1 MKMIGLFLCLKDQKM
16 KVLKFGGTSV
26 GSAEK
31 MKKIAEI
38 IHSEQ
43 PVFVVLSAMG
53 GTTDRLTEMVA
64 DAVEGRMTTAL
75 KSAGDLK
82 KHYNLTVLQL
92 LGKDAA
98 VAMFYVDIIFNSIN
112 VKLKQLPLA
121 KAEKEILSYGEKLST
136 FLFHQLLLK
145 HGLHAVLLDA
155 TTLLSLDGDH
165 EPVMN
170 EIEKKLW
177 IEFNRYPEMHV
188 FITQGF
194 VCRNVWGETD
204 NLGRGGSDYS
214 ASLFGAAMNTEEIQ
228 IWTDIDGV
236 QNNDPRIVENTRPV
250 RHLRFDEAAELA
262 YFGAKILHPL
272 TILPAQKA
280 GIPVLLKN
288 TMHPEDAGT
297 RITAS
302 QDGRGFKAVAAR
314 DGIIAIRIK
323 SSRMLLAYGFM
334 RKVFEVFETYK
345 TPIDMVTT
353 SEIAVSITIDDG
365 RHLKEIVSALRQFGK
380 VEVEEKKTLVGVV
393 GLIHADEPGYAR
405 QLFSALDDIPIRMIS
420 YGASRYNFSLLVNTE
435 DKVRTLKALNSRL
448 FHNELIENEEDNV
461 MNMVAD

>member
-1 MKMIGLFLCLKDQKM
+1 M

-31 MKKIAEI
+31 MKKIAGVISDER
-38 IHSEQ
+38 

-53 GTTDRLTEMVA
+53 GTTDKLTGIVA
-64 DAVEGRMTTAL
+64 DAVEGRVETAL

-82 KHYNLTVLQL
+82 KHYDLIALQL
-92 LGKDAA
+92 LEEDAA
-98 VAMFYVDIIFNSIN
+98 VAIFYVDIIFNSITK
-112 VKLKQLPLA
+112 KLTQLPLA
-121 KAEKEILSYGEKLST
+121 RVEKEILSYGEKLST

-145 HGLHAVLLDA
+145 QGLRTVLLDA
-155 TTLLSLDGDH
+155 TTLLPLDGDH

-170 EIEKKLW
+170 EIEKRLW
-177 IEFNRYPEMHV
+177 IEFKRHPETQV

-214 ASLFGAAMNTEEIQ
+214 ASLFGAAMSATEIQ

-250 RHLRFDEAAELA
+250 RQLRFDEAAELA

-280 GIPVLLKN
+280 NIPVLLKN
-288 TMHPEDAGT
+288 TMHPEDPGT

-334 RKVFEVFETYK
+334 RKVFEVFEDFK
-345 TPIDMVTT
+345 TSIDMVTT
-353 SEIAVSITIDDG
+353 SEVAVSITIDN
-365 RHLKEIVSALRQFGK
+365 RKYLPEIISELRQFGK
-380 VEVEEKKTLVGVV
+380 VEVEDGKTLVGVV
-393 GLIHADEPGYAR
+393 GLIHAHEPGYAR
-405 QLFSALDDIPIRMIS
+405 QLFDALGDIPIRMIS
-420 YGASRYNFSLLVNTE
+420 YGASPYNFSLLVNTE
-435 DKVRTLKALNSRL
+435 DKIRTLRALNSRL
-448 FHNELIENEEDNV
+448 FHNELTENEENRISTL
-461 MNMVAD
+461 AG

>member
-1 MKMIGLFLCLKDQKM
+1 M

-31 MKKIAEI
+31 MRKIAAI
-38 IHSEQ
+38 IRGER

-53 GTTDRLTEMVA
+53 GTTDKLTGMVA
-64 DAVEGRMTTAL
+64 DAAEGRIEAAL

-82 KHYNLTVLQL
+82 KHYDLTVLQL
-92 LGKDAA
+92 LGEDAA
-98 VAMFYVDIIFNSIN
+98 VAMLYVDILFDSIS
-112 VKLKQLPLA
+112 KRLMQLPLIR
-121 KAEKEILSYGEKLST
+121 AEKEILSYGEKLST

-145 HGLHAVLLDA
+145 QGFRAVLLDA
-155 TTLLSLDGDH
+155 TTLLPLDGDH
-165 EPVMN
+165 EPLMN
-170 EIEKKLW
+170 EVEKRLW
-177 IEFNRYPEMHV
+177 IEFKRHPETQV

-214 ASLFGAAMNTEEIQ
+214 ASLFGAAMGAAEIQ

-280 GIPVLLKN
+280 NIPVLLKN
-288 TMHPEDAGT
+288 TLHPEDSGT

-302 QDGRGFKAVAAR
+302 ENGRGFKAVAAR

-334 RKVFEVFETYK
+334 RKVFEVFEDFK
-345 TPIDMVTT
+345 TSIDMVTT
-353 SEIAVSITIDDG
+353 SEVAVSITIDN
-365 RHLKEIVSALRQFGK
+365 REHLPEITSMLRQFGK
-380 VEVEEKKTLVGVV
+380 VEVEDGKTLVGVV
-393 GLIHADEPGYAR
+393 GLIHAHEPGYAR
-405 QLFSALDDIPIRMIS
+405 QLFDALGDIPIRMIS
-420 YGASRYNFSLLVNTE
+420 YGASPYNFSLLVNTE
-435 DKVRTLKALNSRL
+435 DKIRTLRALNSRL
-448 FHNELIENEEDNV
+448 FHNEFTENEEDRV
-461 MNMVAD
+461 STLAE